1 MIDFENPLDIRDRDL
16 SGVSGLSGL
25 AATIKAAVL
34 LALLIAYGLGFAL
47 LTPLAQ
53 ESVGKDAAEGNVP
66 MLLVGP

>member
-1 MIDFENPLDIRDRDL
+1 MIDFENPLDVRDRDL

-25 AATIKAAVL
+25 AAIKAAVL
-34 LALLIAYGLGFAL
+34 SALLITYGLGFAL

-53 ESVGKDAAEGNVP
+53 ESVRKNAAEGNAP

>member
-1 MIDFENPLDIRDRDL
+1 MIENSSMSAIAICP
-16 SGVSGLSGL
+16 VSAVSQ
-25 AATIKAAVL
+25 AWPPSKPVL

-53 ESVGKDAAEGNVP
+53 ESARISAADGDVP